1 MDRIYANIYFANSG
15 ADHAFCDF
23 VGRSRLLLGS
33 ASNTF
38 LYGCVMPNLRAIGAL
53 PSSSSA
59 ESVEIGR
66 SGVSAMVRIAST
78 YATLRLE
85 GVGQS
90 QNFTGFVIERN
101 NITQSTSV
109 KLGTVSFQTWGNGK
123 NTFHRDT
130 ECTNLT
136 ASGNLIARNLSVQG
150 GNDQS
155 VSIVAGSESNDAT
168 LFLATPY
175 DSSYS
180 NYSKKCA
187 LIAEGLG
194 FYSKSKF
201 HICVNDD
208 STNQNSSAT
217 VSDSKF
223 SVDRQGQVDIPG
235 SLTVSGTFSNSDQ
248 SIKTNVRSL
257 NCLMVS

>member
-1 MDRIYANIYFANSG
+1 M
-15 ADHAFCDF
+15 
-23 VGRSRLLLGS
+23 
-33 ASNTF
+33 
-38 LYGCVMPNLRAIGAL
+38 
-53 PSSSSA
+53 
-59 ESVEIGR
+59 
-66 SGVSAMVRIAST
+66 
-78 YATLRLE
+78 
-85 GVGQS
+85 
-90 QNFTGFVIERN
+90 
-101 NITQSTSV
+101 
-109 KLGTVSFQTWGNGK
+109 
-123 NTFHRDT
+123 
-130 ECTNLT
+130 
-136 ASGNLIARNLSVQG
+136 
-150 GNDQS
+150 
-155 VSIVAGSESNDAT
+155 SIVAGSESNDAT
-168 LFLATPY
+168 LFLTTPY

-187 LIAEGLG
+187 LIAEGTG

-257 NCLMVS
+257 NAADALNCLKTVEAKVYDRTDGPQGTRVGYIAQDVQAALPSDWQNVVRSTATEEVTDSNGQVVTPADPGLLQIDYSRMGPILWQCCRSLLARIEALEAKLA

>member
-1 MDRIYANIYFANSG
+1 M
-15 ADHAFCDF
+15 
-23 VGRSRLLLGS
+23 
-33 ASNTF
+33 
-38 LYGCVMPNLRAIGAL
+38 
-53 PSSSSA
+53 
-59 ESVEIGR
+59 
-66 SGVSAMVRIAST
+66 
-78 YATLRLE
+78 
-85 GVGQS
+85 GQ
-90 QNFTGFVIERN
+90 
-101 NITQSTSV
+101 
-109 KLGTVSFQTWGNGK
+109 WK

-136 ASGNLIARNLSVQG
+136 ASGNVIARNLSVQG
-150 GNDQS
+150 ENDQS

-187 LIAEGLG
+187 LIAEGTG

-257 NCLMVS
+257 NAADALNCLKTVEAKVYDRTDGPLSRLGTRVGYIAQDVQAALPSDWQNVVRSTATGEVTDSDGKVVTPADPGLLQIDYSRMGPILWQCCRSLLARIEALEAKLVVPD